1 MAACCE
7 ARDDGRVKRTDPHW
21 GKLLAGEACQAWEDG
36 MCKGPVVRR
45 LEHPRTGQEVSVEME
60 VGAHHTL

>member
-1 MAACCE
+1 M
-7 ARDDGRVKRTDPHW
+7 KRTDPHW

-45 LEHPRTGQEVSVEME
+45 LEHPRTGQEVSVETE